1 MARSSQFASFCC
13 RVLFFLALAQS
24 AFSRLAASFGL
35 QPVFENFPNKRKSVA
50 YVLIEGTGALS
61 CRSKST
67 MELQHH
73 QWRVHQLVMM
83 EAGRG
88 GIANGIVQQPA
99 AHRRAGVGSPVH
111 KRLAIAAN
119 KQSGQRGT
127 VVDGTV
133 RRAHGKIDGAGAHGK
148 IAGAA
153 KRILA
158 RQEVQIMWT
167 AIVVVK
173 CVASLNNH
181 VGSLCSQV
189 PLAPV
194 NFGRM

>member
-1 MARSSQFASFCC
+1 MARSSQFAWFDCQ
-13 RVLFFLALAQS
+13 VIFFLTLAQS
-24 AFSRLAASFGL
+24 A
-35 QPVFENFPNKRKSVA
+35 NKRKSVA

-111 KRLAIAAN
+111 KRLARAAN
-119 KQSGQRGT
+119 KQSGQRGII
-127 VVDGTV
+127 VDGTI
-133 RRAHGKIDGAGAHGK
+133 RRAHGQIDGAGAHGK